1 MAQAV
6 FNALIKPI
14 MLYGSYAWTT
24 ATEENVK
31 RVFKLQKQAARVILD
46 ANIRDRRTER
56 PFRRLDWLPFKDEV
70 NLQKCSLIF
79 RRIRNEDDCP
89 DDLMKLFPRNSDLR
103 SDIRASRY
111 LVCPFSNREQKGA
124 YF

>member
-24 ATEENVK
+24 ATKKNVK
-31 RVFKLQKQAARVILD
+31 RVFKLQKQAARVILN

-56 PFRRLDWLPFKDEV
+56 PF
-70 NLQKCSLIF
+70 
-79 RRIRNEDDCP
+79 
-89 DDLMKLFPRNSDLR
+89 
-103 SDIRASRY
+103 
-111 LVCPFSNREQKGA
+111 
-124 YF
+124 

>member
-31 RVFKLQKQAARVILD
+31 RVFKLQKQATRVILD

-56 PFRRLDWLPFKDEV
+56 PF
-70 NLQKCSLIF
+70 
-79 RRIRNEDDCP
+79 
-89 DDLMKLFPRNSDLR
+89 
-103 SDIRASRY
+103 
-111 LVCPFSNREQKGA
+111 
-124 YF
+124 

>member
-31 RVFKLQKQAARVILD
+31 RLFKLQKQAARVILD

-56 PFRRLDWLPFKDEV
+56 PF
-70 NLQKCSLIF
+70 
-79 RRIRNEDDCP
+79 
-89 DDLMKLFPRNSDLR
+89 
-103 SDIRASRY
+103 
-111 LVCPFSNREQKGA
+111 
-124 YF
+124 

>member
-1 MAQAV
+1 MAQPV

-56 PFRRLDWLPFKDEV
+56 PF
-70 NLQKCSLIF
+70 
-79 RRIRNEDDCP
+79 
-89 DDLMKLFPRNSDLR
+89 
-103 SDIRASRY
+103 
-111 LVCPFSNREQKGA
+111 
-124 YF
+124 